1 MRAALYIRVSTEEQS
16 KEGYSLAAQKEK
28 CAKFIESQPDWDLVK
43 IYADPG
49 VSAKDLNR
57 PGVQQMLEDTKKGFF
72 DVIVV
77 YRLDRLVRRVLDLH
91 NLLDDFEKNNV
102 KFKSVT
108 EVFDTTTA
116 MGKFFITIV
125 GAMAE
130 WERDNLSERVSMG
143 MEQIVREGKWKG
155 GEVGYGHKW
164 DRNEQEFVV
173 VEEEAK
179 NLIMMYQWSIEG
191 DGDITIAHRLNEM
204 GIATRQGNWWTNT
217 AVGRVLRNP
226 KNYGASKRGVRTHK
240 KDSFLVEDV
249 YPSIVT
255 KETYDESMRLRR
267 SRLRFSG
274 RNNDNDF
281 IYSGVLTCP
290 RCGST
295 FKGNRTT
302 DPQTGT
308 VYKSYVCN
316 NKASKKCD
324 SPSVSEKMVDDK
336 FIPNLQQALDDLSNV
351 DIDLDDGNKEI
362 EEQKQVVTKELQKIK
377 ERRKKWQYAWANE
390 TISDE
395 DFSDRNAEESRKE
408 KHYLSVL
415 EKLERNKGESLPVSS
430 IDEIKKLIDNW
441 KRLNDNEKKKLL
453 RSLVNKIV
461 IDIDKSKKKSE
472 RLNIKEIV
480 FN

>member
-28 CAKFIESQPDWDLVK
+28 CSKFIESQPDWDLVK

-49 VSAKDLNR
+49 VSAKDLKR
-57 PGVQQMLEDTKKGFF
+57 PGVQQMLEDIKKGFF

-155 GEVGYGHKW
+155 GEVGYGHMW
-164 DRNEQEFVV
+164 DRNDKVFVV

-179 NLIMMYQWSIEG
+179 YIQMMYQWSIEG
-191 DGDITIAHRLNEM
+191 DGDITIAHKLNEM
-204 GIATRQGNWWTNT
+204 GITTRQGNWWTNT
-217 AVGRVLRNP
+217 AVGRILRNP
-226 KNYGASKRGVRTHK
+226 KNYGTSKRGVRTHK
-240 KDSFLVEDV
+240 QDSFLVDDV
-249 YPSIVT
+249 YPSIVS
-255 KETYDESMRLRR
+255 KETYDESMRVRKNR
-267 SRLRFSG
+267 FRFSG
-274 RNNDNDF
+274 RNVKNDF
-281 IYSGVLTCP
+281 IYSGVLACS

-302 DPQTGT
+302 APKTGT
-308 VYKSYVCN
+308 EYKFYVCN
-316 NKASKKCD
+316 NRPEKKCD
-324 SPSVSEKMVDDK
+324 CPSISEKLVEDK
-336 FIPNLQQALDDLSNV
+336 FIPNLRQAIDDLSNV
-351 DIDLDDGNKEI
+351 DIDLDDGNREI
-362 EEQKQVVTKELQKIK
+362 EEQKQFVSKELQKIK

-390 TISDE
+390 AISDE
-395 DFSDRNAEESRKE
+395 DFSDRTAEESRKE

-415 EKLERNKGESLPVSS
+415 DKLERNKGESLPASS
-430 IDEIKKLIDNW
+430 VVEVKKLIDNW
-441 KRLNDNEKKKLL
+441 KILNDQEKKQLL
-453 RSLVNKIV
+453 RSLVNRIV
-461 IDIDKSKKKSE
+461 VDIDKSRQIDD
-472 RLNIKEIV
+472 RLKIKEII